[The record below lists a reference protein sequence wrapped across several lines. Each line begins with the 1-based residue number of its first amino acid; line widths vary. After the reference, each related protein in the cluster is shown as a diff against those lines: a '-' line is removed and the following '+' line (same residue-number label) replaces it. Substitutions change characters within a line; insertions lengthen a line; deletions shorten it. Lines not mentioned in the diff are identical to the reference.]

1 MNQVWTNRSQVKN
14 TESHLN
20 ISMTTPTMSSNSL
33 NGTSVGVIATKP
45 PEVSSSLAM
54 LMDKIRK
61 KATQYKG
68 WPELVKITKNTLV
81 DKRSPIITDSNERSQ
96 IEKALD
102 TMQRNIKVTG
112 LRSMV
117 ERLETVTRQL
127 GLNFHTVPTG
137 EDVFIS
143 SDVFYVE
150 VILDPSSGYVNDV
163 KIAHQAD
170 PVSCHELTMVLRNS
184 DFAEFTRHLEG
195 ISAIYQPV
203 ADKKQKNNAT
213 NVTYSA
219 MHSLETD
226 LQTLAHYQ
234 R

>member
-1 MNQVWTNRSQVKN
+1 
-14 TESHLN
+14 
-20 ISMTTPTMSSNSL
+20 MSSAANL
-33 NGTSVGVIATKP
+33 NGTSLDGVMKP
-45 PEVSSSLAM
+45 PEVSGSLAL

-96 IEKALD
+96 VEKALD
-102 TMQRNIKVTG
+102 TMQRNIKVSG

-127 GLNFHTVPTG
+127 GLKFHTVPTG

-143 SDVFYVE
+143 SDMFYVE
-150 VILDPSSGYVNDV
+150 VVLDPASGYVNDV
-163 KIAHQAD
+163 KIAHQSD
-170 PVSCHELTMVLRNS
+170 PVSCHELTLVLRNS
-184 DFAEFTRHLEG
+184 DFVEFTRHLEG

-203 ADKKQKNNAT
+203 ADKKQKT
-213 NVTYSA
+213 NVTYLA

-226 LQTLAHYQ
+226 LQALAHYQ